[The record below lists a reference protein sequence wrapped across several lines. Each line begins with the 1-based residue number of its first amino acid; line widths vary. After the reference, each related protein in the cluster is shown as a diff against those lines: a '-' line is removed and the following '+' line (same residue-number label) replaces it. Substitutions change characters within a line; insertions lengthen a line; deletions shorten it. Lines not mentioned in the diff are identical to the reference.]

1 MKISVLCFDLSDNAA
16 GRADLLARLLAPLGE
31 VEVIG
36 PRSGAAPW
44 APVAGGSVRYW
55 GVPERRL
62 PGFFMTM
69 AELARRAD
77 GDLLYASKTR
87 LGSAGIGYLKRVLGK
102 RGRFFW
108 ISTTGKSGSTFAP
121 DPSGLWAERS
131 TL

>member
-16 GRADLLARLLAPLGE
+16 RRADLLARLLAPLGE

-36 PRSGAAPW
+36 PRSGAGPW
-44 APVAGGSVRYW
+44 APVAGGAVRYS

-77 GDLLYASKTR
+77 GDLLYASDEAGQRGHRLSQAGPGKT
-87 LGSAGIGYLKRVLGK
+87 AAAFPGYR
-102 RGRFFW
+102 
-108 ISTTGKSGSTFAP
+108 
-121 DPSGLWAERS
+121 
-131 TL
+131 